1 MVIAFV
7 VMLLF
12 STLFL
17 HHSYGEY
24 KILVQWEYAGA
35 FAAYSAKTYPIFMDL
50 KRLF

>member
-17 HHSYGEY
+17 YQAQAKY
-24 KILVQWEYAGA
+24 KILILRCTARA
-35 FAAYSAKTYPIFMDL
+35 FAAHSAKTYPIFMDL
-50 KRLF
+50 KREI

>member
-12 STLFL
+12 SILFL
-17 HHSYGEY
+17 YHSYDEY
-24 KILVQWEYAGA
+24 KILVSREYTGA
-35 FAAYSAKTYPIFMDL
+35 FSAYSAKTYPIFMEL

>member
-17 HHSYGEY
+17 YQTHGKY
-24 KILVQWEYAGA
+24 KILILREADRA
-35 FAAYSAKTYPIFMDL
+35 FSAYSAKTYPIFVEL
-50 KRLF
+50 KR